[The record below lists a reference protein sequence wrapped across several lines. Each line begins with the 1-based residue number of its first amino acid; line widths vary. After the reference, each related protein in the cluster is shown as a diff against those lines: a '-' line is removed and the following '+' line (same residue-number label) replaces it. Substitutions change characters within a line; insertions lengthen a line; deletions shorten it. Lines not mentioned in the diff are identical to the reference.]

1 MTDYQP
7 KAIENQAQAYWNQK
21 RSFYVTES
29 SDKEKYYCLSML
41 PYPSGHIHMGHVRN
55 YTLGD
60 IASRY
65 QALQGK
71 SVMQPMGW
79 DAFGLPAENAA
90 IKHNASPSDWTTKN
104 ISQMKQQLM
113 QMGFAYDWSREICT
127 CDESYYR
134 WEQWLFTQLYK
145 KKLIYRQQSTVN

>member
-1 MTDYQP
+1 
-7 KAIENQAQAYWNQK
+7 
-21 RSFYVTES
+21 
-29 SDKEKYYCLSML
+29 
-41 PYPSGHIHMGHVRN
+41 MGHVRN

-71 SVMQPMGW
+71 MLTTYGMGRL
-79 DAFGLPAENAA
+79 GLPAENAA
-90 IKHNASPSDWTTKN
+90 IKNKASPADWTTKN

-127 CDESYYR
+127 
-134 WEQWLFTQLYK
+134 
-145 KKLIYRQQSTVN
+145 